1 MLRKIFSSKLFK
13 AGLILFTV
21 GISPLLLYV
30 LYEFVT
36 GTKGGNPIGPGLLFV
51 VTSGPGV
58 ILMAVGIVLA
68 LLKKDTATPQ

>member
-36 GTKGGNPIGPGLLFV
+36 GTKGGNPIGLGLLFV